1 MIPRPAVD
9 EPALKELRRARRRN
23 RVSQLDWADALYQA
37 YLAGVTAI
45 VVVVWVSGFV
55 TGDDVSAHTVE
66 RIIDVG
72 PAWAGLLVS
81 VALAMGFRAGGRGGP
96 LALEDAEVTHVL
108 LSPVDRGAALVGPA
122 LRQIRT
128 SAFIG
133 GIAGL
138 FVGQL
143 VLRRLPGNGGAWMA
157 SLGLFGILVALGAV
171 GAALIASG
179 TRWRPW
185 IAALVGLALIGGS
198 VADLVY
204 ETTYSPATI
213 AGKIVTWPLDFDPLA
228 LLGALALLIL
238 PLIGIYTCG
247 GTALEAA
254 KRRAGLQAQLR
265 FAATLYDVRTVILL
279 RRQLAQ
285 ELSRNKPWVRLPM
298 RKGIRFAPI
307 RRGLQGLM
315 RWPGTRIIRL
325 YGLGAVAGFACLGAW
340 NGVKPLIIIAGG
352 AMFIA
357 ALDAVEPLAQEG
369 DHPHLGGSLPIEPGR
384 LRIRHM
390 VMPVLV
396 MMSVGLFGAVVI
408 MPFGDPTTIMDVTA
422 ALLPCAVL
430 AAVCGAALSVTSE
443 PAFAVA
449 MRSPSLEMMGMH
461 MMLLIAW
468 PPAVAIIG
476 VAPLLGGISAFEDGL
491 DIPAAIAGWALFVLI
506 LDVFIMMWLLVKD
519 SIKAWQ
525 QKQKGLTT

>member
-1 MIPRPAVD
+1 VIPRPAVD

-37 YLAGVTAI
+37 YLAGVTGI

-55 TGDDVSAHTVE
+55 TGDDVSAHTVQ
-66 RIIDVG
+66 RIIEEG
-72 PAWAGLLVS
+72 PAWAGLLVA

-96 LALEDAEVTHVL
+96 LALEDAEVMHVL

-133 GIAGL
+133 AIAGV

-143 VLRRLPGNGGAWMA
+143 ALRRMPGNPATWMA
-157 SLGLFGILVALGAV
+157 CLGLFGILVALGAV

-179 TRWRPW
+179 TRWRRW
-185 IAALVGLALIGGS
+185 VAGLVGVVLIGGS
-198 VADLVY
+198 IADLVY
-204 ETTYSPATI
+204 GTTYSPATL
-213 AGKIVTWPLDFDPLA
+213 AGKVIVWPLEFEPLA
-228 LLGALALLIL
+228 LLGAVALLLL

-285 ELSRNKPWVRLPM
+285 ELSRNKPWVRLPI

-315 RWPGTRIIRL
+315 RWPGSRILRL
-325 YGLGAVAGFACLGAW
+325 FGLGAVVGFACLGAW
-340 NGVKPLIIIAGG
+340 NGVKPLILVAGG
-352 AMFIA
+352 AMYVA

-369 DHPHLGGSLPIEPGR
+369 DHPHLGRSLPIEAGR

-390 VMPVLV
+390 ILPTLV
-396 MMSVGLFGAVVI
+396 MMSIGLFGAAVI
-408 MPFGDPTTIMDVTA
+408 MPFGDPATVMDVTA
-422 ALLPCAVL
+422 ALLPCAAL

-443 PAFAVA
+443 PAFMVA

-461 MMLLIAW
+461 MMLLITW
-468 PPAVAIIG
+468 PPAVAVIG
-476 VAPLLGGISAFEDGL
+476 VAPLLGGITAFEDGG
-491 DIPAAIAGWALFVLI
+491 DIAAAIAGWAFPVLI
-506 LDVFIMMWLLVKD
+506 LDVFIMMWLLVKEP
-519 SIKAWQ
+519 IKSWQ
-525 QKQKGLTT
+525 LKQKGLTT